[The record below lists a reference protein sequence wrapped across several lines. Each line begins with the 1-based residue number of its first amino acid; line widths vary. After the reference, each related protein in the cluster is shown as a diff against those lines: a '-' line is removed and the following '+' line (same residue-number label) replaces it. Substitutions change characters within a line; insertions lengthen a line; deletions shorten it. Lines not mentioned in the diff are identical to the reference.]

1 MNKKTLIA
9 ALLIFTVAF
18 SGCGETGTN
27 EENNETEHVSVS
39 IEESSEEEGSEEE
52 SSEEESSE
60 EESENEGSSEESS
73 EETSE
78 TVSEESTEPEEE
90 SEAAPAGP
98 LTVENCE
105 EMADIF
111 SNKKEFRPE
120 YKTFAALHAG
130 DEMEFDAFIADVQ
143 NHGSYTT
150 RWDFLLMYGDY
161 VDENTI
167 GNGPYLQFQDVG
179 RLELGYDGDGLHA
192 GMNVH
197 VIAKVQSYD
206 ENRGILV
213 LTPVEVSDR

>member
-1 MNKKTLIA
+1 MNKKALIA
-9 ALLIFTVAF
+9 AILIFTVAF

-27 EENNETEHVSVS
+27 EESSEPEHVSVS
-39 IEESSEEEGSEEE
+39 IEESSEDE
-52 SSEEESSE
+52 SSETS
-60 EESENEGSSEESS
+60 
-73 EETSE
+73 SE
-78 TVSEESTEPEEE
+78 TVSEESTAPEGEN
-90 SEAAPAGP
+90 EATPAGP

-111 SNKKEFRPE
+111 SNKEEFRPE
-120 YKTFAALHAG
+120 YKTFAELHAG

-143 NHGSYTT
+143 NHGDYTT

-179 RLELGYDGDGLHA
+179 RFDLGYDGDGLHA

>member
-1 MNKKTLIA
+1 MNKKALVA
-9 ALLIFTVAF
+9 ALLIITVAF
-18 SGCGETGTN
+18 SGCGETGMN
-27 EENNETEHVSVS
+27 EESSEPEHVSVS
-39 IEESSEEEGSEEE
+39 IEESSEEE
-52 SSEEESSE
+52 SSETSSE
-60 EESENEGSSEESS
+60 TVIEESESEVLSEESS
-73 EETSE
+73 EASSE
-78 TVSEESTEPEEE
+78 TASEEN
-90 SEAAPAGP
+90 EATPAGP

-111 SNKKEFRPE
+111 SNKEEFRPE

-143 NHGSYTT
+143 NHGDYTT

-179 RLELGYDGDGLHA
+179 RFDLGYDGDGLHA

>member
-1 MNKKTLIA
+1 MNKKALIA
-9 ALLIFTVAF
+9 AILIFTVAF

-27 EENNETEHVSVS
+27 EESSEPEHVSAS
-39 IEESSEEEGSEEE
+39 IEE

-60 EESENEGSSEESS
+60 TS
-73 EETSE
+73 SE
-78 TVSEESTEPEEE
+78 TVSEESTAPEEE
-90 SEAAPAGP
+90 NEATPAGP

-111 SNKKEFRPE
+111 SNKEEFRPE

-143 NHGSYTT
+143 NHGDYTT

-179 RLELGYDGDGLHA
+179 RFELGYDGDGLHA

>member
-1 MNKKTLIA
+1 MNKKALVA

-18 SGCGETGTN
+18 SGCGETGMN
-27 EENNETEHVSVS
+27 EESSESEHVSVS
-39 IEESSEEEGSEEE
+39 IEESSEEE
-52 SSEEESSE
+52 SSETS
-60 EESENEGSSEESS
+60 
-73 EETSE
+73 SE
-78 TVSEESTEPEEE
+78 TVSEESEVFSEESSETSSETASEESTAPEEE
-90 SEAAPAGP
+90 NEATPAGP

-111 SNKKEFRPE
+111 SNKEEFRPE

-143 NHGSYTT
+143 NHGDYTT

>member
-1 MNKKTLIA
+1 MNKKALVA

-18 SGCGETGTN
+18 SGCGETGMN
-27 EENNETEHVSVS
+27 EESSEPEHVSVS
-39 IEESSEEEGSEEE
+39 IEESSEEE
-52 SSEEESSE
+52 SSETSSE
-60 EESENEGSSEESS
+60 TVIEESESEVLSEESS
-73 EETSE
+73 EASSE
-78 TVSEESTEPEEE
+78 TASEEN
-90 SEAAPAGP
+90 EATPAGP

-111 SNKKEFRPE
+111 SNKEEFRPE

-143 NHGSYTT
+143 NHGDYTT

-179 RLELGYDGDGLHA
+179 RFDLGYDGDGLHA

>member
-1 MNKKTLIA
+1 MNKKALIA

-27 EENNETEHVSVS
+27 EESSEPEHVSAS
-39 IEESSEEEGSEEE
+39 MEE

-60 EESENEGSSEESS
+60 TS
-73 EETSE
+73 SE
-78 TVSEESTEPEEE
+78 TVSEESESEVLSEE
-90 SEAAPAGP
+90 SSEASSETASEEDEATPAGP

-111 SNKKEFRPE
+111 SNKEEFRPE

-143 NHGSYTT
+143 NHGDYTT

-179 RLELGYDGDGLHA
+179 RFDLGYDGDGLHA

>member
-1 MNKKTLIA
+1 MNKKALIA

-27 EENNETEHVSVS
+27 EESSEPEHVSAS
-39 IEESSEEEGSEEE
+39 MEE

-60 EESENEGSSEESS
+60 TS
-73 EETSE
+73 SE
-78 TVSEESTEPEEE
+78 TVSEENESEVLSEE
-90 SEAAPAGP
+90 SSEASSETASEENEATPAGP

-111 SNKKEFRPE
+111 SNKEEFRPE

-143 NHGSYTT
+143 NHGDYTT

-179 RLELGYDGDGLHA
+179 RFDLGYDGDGLHA

>member
-1 MNKKTLIA
+1 MNKKALIA

-27 EENNETEHVSVS
+27 EE
-39 IEESSEEEGSEEE
+39 SSESEAVSASIEE

-60 EESENEGSSEESS
+60 TSSEKVSEGSESEVFSEESS
-73 EETSE
+73 EASSE
-78 TVSEESTEPEEE
+78 TEEENEST
-90 SEAAPAGP
+90 PAGP

-120 YKTFAALHAG
+120 YKTFATLHAG

-143 NHGSYTT
+143 NHGDYTT

-179 RLELGYDGDGLHA
+179 RFELGYDGDGLHA

>member
-1 MNKKTLIA
+1 MNKKALIA

-27 EENNETEHVSVS
+27 EE
-39 IEESSEEEGSEEE
+39 SSESENVSASIEE

-60 EESENEGSSEESS
+60 TS
-73 EETSE
+73 SE
-78 TVSEESTEPEEE
+78 TVSEESTAPEEE
-90 SEAAPAGP
+90 NEATPAGP

-111 SNKKEFRPE
+111 SNKEEFRPE

-143 NHGSYTT
+143 NHGDYTT

-161 VDENTI
+161 VDENTT

-179 RLELGYDGDGLHA
+179 RFDLGYDGDGLHA

>member
-1 MNKKTLIA
+1 MNKKALIA
-9 ALLIFTVAF
+9 ALLIFTVTF
-18 SGCGETGTN
+18 SGCGETVTN
-27 EENNETEHVSVS
+27 
-39 IEESSEEEGSEEE
+39 EESSESEAVSASIEE

-60 EESENEGSSEESS
+60 
-73 EETSE
+73 TYSE
-78 TVSEESTEPEEE
+78 TVSEESESEVLSEESSEASSETEEE
-90 SEAAPAGP
+90 NEATPAGP

-111 SNKKEFRPE
+111 SNKEEFRPE
-120 YKTFAALHAG
+120 YKTFAALHTG

-143 NHGSYTT
+143 NHGDYTT

-161 VDENTI
+161 ADENTI

-179 RLELGYDGDGLHA
+179 RFDLGYDGDGLHA

>member
-1 MNKKTLIA
+1 MNKKALIA

-27 EENNETEHVSVS
+27 EENSETEHVSVS
-39 IEESSEEEGSEEE
+39 IEESSEESSEEVSEEE
-52 SSEEESSE
+52 SSEEEG
-60 EESENEGSSEESS
+60 EGEVFSEESS
-73 EETSE
+73 EEVSE
-78 TVSEESTEPEEE
+78 TASEESTEPEEE
-90 SEAAPAGP
+90 SEATSTGP

-111 SNKKEFRPE
+111 SNKEEFRPE

-143 NHGSYTT
+143 NHGDYTT

-179 RLELGYDGDGLHA
+179 RFDLGYDGDGLHA

>member
-1 MNKKTLIA
+1 MNKKALIT

-27 EENNETEHVSVS
+27 EESSETEHVSVS
-39 IEESSEEEGSEEE
+39 IEESSEEE
-52 SSEEESSE
+52 SSETSSE
-60 EESENEGSSEESS
+60 TVSEESESEVLSEESS
-73 EETSE
+73 EASSE
-78 TVSEESTEPEEE
+78 TASEESTEPEEE
-90 SEAAPAGP
+90 NEATLAGP

-111 SNKKEFRPE
+111 SNKEEFRPE

-143 NHGSYTT
+143 NHGDYTT

-179 RLELGYDGDGLHA
+179 RFDLGYDGDGLHA